1 MEDRTVAAGMRW
13 VVSKADVLRALREGE
28 QGASER
34 LGAISPERF
43 EQGSFE
49 QGWNARQTLAHVAS
63 MEALYRGMITV
74 LTGRRS
80 VDEDAPGPPPGAHAP
95 DPEEGD
101 EEGDEDESVSFE
113 VLFQAMIDERADAT
127 PAALL
132 GEFRRHR
139 RGLIRIVAETDEAL
153 LCRPLGSPETPDE
166 SLAATVC
173 QHVLHVNAH
182 VSQIVRS
189 ITV

>member
-1 MEDRTVAAGMRW
+1 MDDRTIAEGVRW
-13 VVSKADVLRALREGE
+13 VVSKADVLRALRAGE
-28 QGASER
+28 QGAGER
-34 LGAISPERF
+34 LSAISPEQF

-63 MEALYRGMITV
+63 MEALYRGMITL

-80 VDEDAPGPPPGAHAP
+80 VDEDAPGPPSGVPAP
-95 DPEEGD
+95 DPEEDD
-101 EEGDEDESVSFE
+101 EEGSVSFE
-113 VLFQAMIDERADAT
+113 FLFQTLIDERADAT

-132 GEFRRHR
+132 SEFRRHR
-139 RGLIRIVAETDEAL
+139 RGLIRIVTETDEAL
-153 LCRPLGSPETPDE
+153 LCRPLGSPEAPAE

-173 QHVLHVNAH
+173 QHVLHLDAH
-182 VSQIVRS
+182 ISQIVRS

>member
-1 MEDRTVAAGMRW
+1 MRW

-28 QGASER
+28 QGVSER
-34 LGAISPERF
+34 LSAISPEQF

-63 MEALYRGMITV
+63 MEALYRGIITV

-80 VDEDAPGPPPGAHAP
+80 VDEDSPGPHPGASTPAP
-95 DPEEGD
+95 DPD
-101 EEGDEDESVSFE
+101 EDDEDEEESISFE
-113 VLFQAMIDERADAT
+113 VLFQTMIDEREGAT

-132 GEFRRHR
+132 SEFRRHR
-139 RGLIRIVAETDEAL
+139 RGLIHIVAETDEAL
-153 LCRPLGSPETPDE
+153 LCRPLGSADAPDE

-182 VSQIVRS
+182 VAQIVRN
-189 ITV
+189 IAV